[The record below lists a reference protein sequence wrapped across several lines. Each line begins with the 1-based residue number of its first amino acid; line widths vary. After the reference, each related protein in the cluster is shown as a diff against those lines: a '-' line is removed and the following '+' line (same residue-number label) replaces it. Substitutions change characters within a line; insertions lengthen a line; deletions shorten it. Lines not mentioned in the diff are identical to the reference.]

1 MGKYPGLQTWML
13 LFMLASANK
22 NILIINPVTLLNNN
36 DVIDRAPVQCGF
48 LPLTS
53 GLLGWIPASL

>member
-53 GLLGWIPASL
+53 